1 MRDWLLQNWAQ
12 VLGAVL
18 AALAGILG
26 ITALMG
32 VFGDNFGS
40 TVNVIAQNAR
50 SGFVASNQ
58 GYTNFTSA
66 NVSKMLNIFPK
77 SVLRNG
83 TTPTDPW
90 GNAMTF
96 ASANNATQGVITSGG
111 GVTETVDG
119 CASAAQHMSGYDT
132 LVVGTTTFTPT
143 NAPDASTA
151 GSACASGTATLVY
164 TFH

>member
-96 ASANNATQGVITSGG
+96 ASANNATQGVITSGC
-111 GVTETVDG
+111 DY
-119 CASAAQHMSGYDT
+119 A
-132 LVVGTTTFTPT
+132 LVGKV
-143 NAPDASTA
+143 
-151 GSACASGTATLVY
+151 
-164 TFH
+164 